1 MKKDS
6 ELSKM
11 FQYAGNRHWL
21 TVLGMILAGLSTVLS
36 MIPFVCIWFVVRD
49 LLNALTAGDIS
60 LTTHSTTYAWAA
72 ASFSVLS
79 ILLYFIALC
88 CAHLAAFHTA
98 TNMKKAAMHHIVT
111 LPLGYFSQN
120 ASGRLRKIID
130 DNAGLT
136 ENFLAHQLPDLT
148 GAVVMPIAVI
158 ILIFIFDWSLG
169 LCCLVPLA
177 ISVFFLKQMMG
188 GDNAHFMEGY
198 MTALETMNKEA
209 VEYIR
214 GIPVVKVFQ
223 QTVYSFKNFHAA
235 IEEYEKYASG
245 YALKCRIP
253 LTGFNVALNGTFVLL
268 IPVAGMILAGVSG
281 QASYQDVLLDF
292 LFYSL
297 FTPVC
302 TTMMNRVMFASEQLM
317 AAKSAVTRIEDILQ
331 EQPLAKPSKTSSK
344 RPTDASVSFEH
355 VSFVYPGTTEKA
367 LDDITFEVPEG
378 KTVALVGASGSGK
391 STAAKLIPRF
401 FDVTEGRIL
410 VGGADVRDIDK
421 QTLMSKIAFVFQNTK
436 LFKDTLLENIRA
448 ARPSATREEVLKA
461 ADAAQCT
468 EIIARLP
475 QGLNTVVG
483 NGGTYLS
490 GGENQRIALARAV
503 LKDVPI
509 IILDE
514 ATAFADAENEHQIQ
528 LAFEKLT
535 KGKTVLMIAHRLS
548 TIQNADLILVFDN
561 GKIIERG
568 THESLLSANGK
579 YASMW
584 NDYQTSIR
592 WKVTKEANS

>member
-6 ELSKM
+6 EISRM
-11 FQYAGNRHWL
+11 FQFAGNRHWL
-21 TVLGMILAGLSTVLS
+21 TILGMILAGLSTILS

-49 LLNALTAGDIS
+49 MLNALVAGDIS
-60 LTTHSTTYAWAA
+60 LAAHSTTYAWWAA
-72 ASFSVLS
+72 GFSVLS
-79 ILLYFIALC
+79 ILLYFIGLC
-88 CAHLAAFHTA
+88 CSHLAAFRTA
-98 TNMKKAAMHHIVT
+98 TNMKKAAMHHVVK
-111 LPLGYFSQN
+111 LPLGYFGAN
-120 ASGRLRKIID
+120 GSGRLRKVID

-136 ENFLAHQLPDLT
+136 EAFLAHQLPDLT
-148 GAVVMPIAVI
+148 GAVVMPIAVLV
-158 ILIFIFDWSLG
+158 LIFVFDWRLG

-177 ISVFFLKQMMG
+177 ISVVFLKQMMG
-188 GDNAHFMEGY
+188 GDNAGFMEGY

-253 LTGFNVALNGTFVLL
+253 LTGFNVALNGTFILL

-281 QASYQDVLLDF
+281 QAAYQDVLLDF

-297 FTPVC
+297 FTPIC

-317 AAKSAVTRIEDILQ
+317 AAKSAVTRIEAVLN
-331 EQPLAKPSKTSSK
+331 EEPLADPAEGKEPE
-344 RPTDASVSFEH
+344 DASVTFEN
-355 VSFVYPGTTEKA
+355 VSFQYPGAEEKA
-367 LDDITFEVPEG
+367 LDGVTFDIPAG

-401 FDVTEGRIL
+401 YDVTEGRIL
-410 VGGADVRDIDK
+410 VGGVDVRKIEK
-421 QTLMSKIAFVFQNTK
+421 RTLMDRIAFVFQNTK
-436 LFKDTLLENIRA
+436 LFKDTLLENVRA
-448 ARPSATREEVLKA
+448 ARPEATREEVLHA
-461 ADAAQCT
+461 IEAAQCK
-468 EIIARLP
+468 EIIDRLP
-475 QGLNTVVG
+475 DGLDSIVG

-490 GGENQRIALARAV
+490 GGENQRMALARAV
-503 LKDVPI
+503 LKDAPI
-509 IILDE
+509 VILDE

-528 LAFEKLT
+528 LVFEKLT

-548 TIQNADLILVFDN
+548 TIQDADMILVFDQ
-561 GKIIERG
+561 GRIIERG
-568 THESLLSANGK
+568 THESLLTQNGK

-584 NDYQTSIR
+584 KDYQTSIH
-592 WKVTKEANS
+592 WKVEKEAK

>member
-6 ELSKM
+6 EISRM
-11 FQYAGNRHWL
+11 FAYAGNRHWL
-21 TVLGMILAGLSTVLS
+21 TILGMILAGLSTVLS
-36 MIPFVCIWFVVRD
+36 MAPFVCIWFVVRD
-49 LLNALTAGDIS
+49 MLHAQMQGDIS
-60 LTTHSTTYAWAA
+60 LATNCSTYAWWAA
-72 ASFSVLS
+72 GFSILS
-79 ILLYFIALC
+79 ILLYFLALC
-88 CAHLAAFHTA
+88 FAHLAAFRTA

-111 LPLGYFSQN
+111 LPLGYFNQN

-136 ENFLAHQLPDLT
+136 EDFLAHQLPDLT
-148 GAVVMPIAVI
+148 GAFVMPVAVLV
-158 ILIFIFDWSLG
+158 LIFVFDWRLG

-177 ISVFFLKQMMG
+177 VSVFCMKQMMG

-253 LTGFNVALNGTFVLL
+253 LTEFNVALNGTFILL
-268 IPVAGMILAGVSG
+268 IPVACMILAGVTG
-281 QASYQDVLLDF
+281 QAAYEDVFLDF

-317 AAKSAVTRIEDILQ
+317 AAKSAVNRIEEVLH
-331 EQPLAKPSKTSSK
+331 EQPLPEPIHSGEPK
-344 RPTDASVSFEH
+344 DASVAFEN
-355 VSFVYPGTTEKA
+355 VSFCYPGIEEKA
-367 LDDITFEVPEG
+367 LDQITFAIPEG

-401 FDVTEGRIL
+401 YDVTEGSVR
-410 VGGADVRDIDK
+410 VGGIDVREIDK
-421 QTLMSKIAFVFQNTK
+421 QTLMEKIAFVFQNTK
-436 LFKDTLLENIRA
+436 LFKDTLMENIRS
-448 ARPSATREEVLKA
+448 ARPEATREEVMKA
-461 ADAAQCT
+461 VRAAKCE
-468 EIIARLP
+468 EIIERLP
-475 QGLNTVVG
+475 NGLDTLVG

-490 GGENQRIALARAV
+490 GGENQRIALARAI
-503 LKDVPI
+503 LKDAPI
-509 IILDE
+509 IVLDE

-535 KGKTVLMIAHRLS
+535 EGKTVLMIAHRLS
-548 TIQNADLILVFDN
+548 TIQNADLILVFDD

-568 THESLLSANGK
+568 THESLLSAGGK

-584 NDYQTSIR
+584 KDYQTSIC
-592 WKVTKEANS
+592 WKVGKEAE

>member
-6 ELSKM
+6 EISRM
-11 FQYAGNRHWL
+11 FKYAGNRHWL
-21 TVLGMILAGLSTVLS
+21 TIAGMILAGISTVLS

-49 LLNALTAGDIS
+49 MINALMAGDIG
-60 LTTHSTTYAWAA
+60 LAGHSSTYAWLAVG
-72 ASFSVLS
+72 FSVLS

-88 CAHLAAFHTA
+88 CAHLAAFRTA
-98 TNMKKAAMHHIVT
+98 TNMKKAAMHHIVK

-120 ASGRLRKIID
+120 ASGRLRKVID

-148 GAVVMPIAVI
+148 GAVVMPVAVI
-158 ILIFIFDWSLG
+158 ILIFVFDWRLG

-188 GDNAHFMEGY
+188 GDNANFMEGY

-235 IEEYEKYASG
+235 IKEYEKYASG

-253 LTGFNVALNGTFVLL
+253 LTGFNVALNGTFILL
-268 IPVAGMILAGVSG
+268 IPVACLILAGVSG
-281 QASYQDVLLDF
+281 KASYQDVLLDF

-297 FTPVC
+297 FTPIC

-317 AAKSAVTRIEDILQ
+317 AAKSAVTRIEEVLN
-331 EQPLAKPSKTSSK
+331 EKPLPE
-344 RPTDASVSFEH
+344 PTGEREPKDASIAFENVSF
-355 VSFVYPGTTEKA
+355 SYPGAKVKA
-367 LDDITFEVPEG
+367 LDNVTFEIPEG

-391 STAAKLIPRF
+391 STAAQLISRF
-401 FDVTEGRIL
+401 YDVSDGRIT
-410 VGGADVRDIDK
+410 VGGVDVKRIAK
-421 QTLMSKIAFVFQNTK
+421 HTLMDRIAFVFQNTK

-448 ARPSATREEVLKA
+448 ARPDATREEVMRAVEL
-461 ADAAQCT
+461 AQCK
-468 EIIARLP
+468 EIIDRLP
-475 QGLNTVVG
+475 NGLDSVVG

-490 GGENQRIALARAV
+490 GGENQRIALARAI
-503 LKDVPI
+503 LKDAPI

-528 LAFEKLT
+528 MAFEKLT
-535 KGKTVLMIAHRLS
+535 EGKTVLMIAHRLS
-548 TIQNADLILVFDN
+548 TIQNADLILVFDE

-568 THESLLSANGK
+568 THEKLLAANGK
-579 YASMW
+579 YAVMW
-584 NDYQTSIR
+584 KDYQTSIH
-592 WKVTKEANS
+592 WKVEKEVR

>member
-1 MKKDS
+1 
-6 ELSKM
+6 M

-49 LLNALTAGDIS
+49 MIHALMAGDIS
-60 LTTHSTTYAWAA
+60 LASHSSTYAWAA
-72 ASFSVLS
+72 AGFSILS

-88 CAHLAAFHTA
+88 CSHLAAFRTA

-148 GAVVMPIAVI
+148 GAVVMPVAVFV
-158 ILIFIFDWSLG
+158 LIFVFDWRLG
-169 LCCLVPLA
+169 LCCLVPLV

-188 GDNAHFMEGY
+188 GDNAGFMEGY

-235 IEEYEKYASG
+235 IGEYEKYASG
-245 YALKCRIP
+245 YAIKCRIP
-253 LTGFNVALNGTFVLL
+253 LTGFNVALNGTFILL
-268 IPVAGMILAGVSG
+268 IPAACMILAGVSG
-281 QASYQDVLLDF
+281 QAAYQDVLLDF

-297 FTPVC
+297 FTPIC
-302 TTMMNRVMFASEQLM
+302 TTMMNRVMFAGEQLM
-317 AAKSAVTRIEDILQ
+317 AAKSAVTRIEEVLK
-331 EQPLAKPSKTSSK
+331 EQPLPETTSPRQPK
-344 RPTDASVSFEH
+344 DASIAFEH
-355 VSFVYPGTTEKA
+355 VSFSYPGTETKA
-367 LDDITFEVPEG
+367 LDDISFEIPEG

-391 STAAKLIPRF
+391 STAAQLIPRF
-401 FDVTEGRIL
+401 YDTTGGHIL
-410 VGGADVRDIDK
+410 VGGVDVKRIDK
-421 QTLMSKIAFVFQNTK
+421 QTLMKQIAFVFQNTK

-448 ARPSATREEVLKA
+448 ARPDASRQEVLQA
-461 ADAAQCT
+461 VELAQCR
-468 EIIARLP
+468 EIIDRLP
-475 QGLNTVVG
+475 NGLDTMVG

-490 GGENQRIALARAV
+490 GGENQRIALARAI
-503 LKDVPI
+503 LKDAPI

-535 KGKTVLMIAHRLS
+535 EGKTVLMIAHRLS
-548 TIQNADLILVFDN
+548 TIENADLILVFDE
-561 GKIIERG
+561 GRIIERG
-568 THESLLSANGK
+568 THEELLAANGK

-584 NDYQTSIR
+584 KDYQTSIH
-592 WKVTKEANS
+592 WKVEKEG

>member
-1 MKKDS
+1 MKKNS
-6 ELSKM
+6 EISRM

-21 TVLGMILAGLSTVLS
+21 TILGMILAGVSTVLS

-49 LLNALTAGDIS
+49 MLMALSAGDIHLAS
-60 LTTHSTTYAWAA
+60 HSTVYAWWAVG
-72 ASFSVLS
+72 FSVLS

-88 CAHLAAFHTA
+88 CSHLAAFRTA
-98 TNMKKAAMHHIVT
+98 TNMKKAAMHHIVK
-111 LPLGYFSQN
+111 LPLGYFNQN
-120 ASGRLRKIID
+120 ASGRLRKVID

-148 GAVVMPIAVI
+148 GSVVMPIAVLV
-158 ILIFIFDWSLG
+158 LIFVFDWRLG

-253 LTGFNVALNGTFVLL
+253 LTGFNVALNGTFILL

-281 QASYQDVLLDF
+281 QAAYQDVLLDF

-297 FTPVC
+297 FTPIC

-317 AAKSAVTRIEDILQ
+317 AAKSAVNRIEEVLN
-331 EQPLAKPSKTSSK
+331 EQPLSESTAPQQPK
-344 RPTDASVSFEH
+344 DASVTFKN
-355 VSFVYPGTTEKA
+355 VSFSYAGAEEKA
-367 LDDITFEVPEG
+367 LDNISFEIPEG

-401 FDVTEGRIL
+401 YDANKGQVL
-410 VGGADVRDIDK
+410 VGGVDVKEMDK
-421 QTLMSKIAFVFQNTK
+421 EALMKQIAFVFQSTK

-448 ARPSATREEVLKA
+448 ARPEASREEVLLA
-461 ADAAQCT
+461 AKAAQCD
-468 EIIARLP
+468 EIIDCLP
-475 QGLNTVVG
+475 EGLDTIVG

-490 GGENQRIALARAV
+490 GGENQRVALARAI
-503 LKDVPI
+503 LKDAPI

-514 ATAFADAENEHQIQ
+514 ATAFADAENEHQMQ
-528 LAFEKLT
+528 LAFERLT
-535 KGKTVLMIAHRLS
+535 EGKTVLMIAHRLS
-548 TIQNADLILVFDN
+548 TIQDADLILVFN
-561 GKIIERG
+561 EGKIIERG
-568 THESLLSANGK
+568 NHASLLAANGK

-584 NDYQTSIR
+584 KDYQTSIQ
-592 WKVTKEANS
+592 WKVEKEAE